1 MDGLVSYSLPIKG
14 LHNGAHVF
22 VFHVDETFFR
32 HFECSPIEA
41 AAIELTLTLDKRPG
55 LMTLDFEFSGT
66 IKTECDRCL
75 APIHL
80 PVADHRALVVKYSE
94 EAEAEDA
101 DVIYIPPEASSL
113 DVSVYVYE
121 LIVLSLPMIKVYDCS
136 GENPPVCDFEMLR
149 FLEQQS
155 DAPADAAD
163 EENPVWKNLKDL
175 YDKA

>member
-1 MDGLVSYSLPIKG
+1 MDGLVSYILPIKG

-22 VFHVDETFFR
+22 DFHVDKTFFG
-32 HFECSPIEA
+32 HFEHAPIEA
-41 AAIELTLTLDKRPG
+41 AAIGLKLTLDKRPG

-66 IKTECDRCL
+66 IETECDRCL

-80 PVADHRALVVKYSE
+80 PVADHRVLVVKYSE
-94 EAEAEDA
+94 EAESEDA
-101 DVIYIPPEASSL
+101 DVVYIHPEASTL
-113 DVSVYVYE
+113 DVSTYVYE

-136 GENPPVCDFEMLR
+136 AENPPVCDFEMLR
-149 FLEQQS
+149 FLEQKS
-155 DAPADAAD
+155 GPIPDGAG

>member
-22 VFHVDETFFR
+22 VFHVGKEFFK
-32 HFECSPIEA
+32 HFEHSPVEA
-41 AAIELTLTLDKRPG
+41 SAIVLTLTLDKRPG
-55 LMTLDFEFSGT
+55 LMTLGFEFSGT
-66 IKTECDRCL
+66 IETECDRCL

-80 PVADHRALVVKYSE
+80 PVADHRVLVVKYSE
-94 EAEAEDA
+94 EVEPEDA
-101 DVIYIPPEASSL
+101 DVIYIHPEASSL
-113 DVSVYVYE
+113 DVSPYVYE

-136 GENPPVCDFEMLR
+136 AENPPVCDFEMLR
-149 FLEQQS
+149 FLEQKS
-155 DAPADAAD
+155 EPPIDETS